1 MLQDIKNDYMKKVK
15 TVALWAFLFLC
26 FPTLMS
32 ATVINDG
39 DNDSDVD
46 WAPYIEAIALVE
58 TGNNPNMRSGIYAGR
73 LAMSPAAVNEVNIIL
88 KSRGES
94 KRYTMN
100 DRLNPEKATE
110 MFLII
115 QSRHNPENNIEKGI
129 RMWNGGHRWQTERTK
144 RYYNKV
150 MAKVKL

>member
-1 MLQDIKNDYMKKVK
+1 MKKK
-15 TVALWAFLFLC
+15 TIVALWALLLLC
-26 FPTLMS
+26 FPMHIN
-32 ATVINDG
+32 ATVASDG
-39 DNDSDVD
+39 DNDNEVD
-46 WAPYIEAIALVE
+46 WLPYIEAIALVE

-88 KSRGES
+88 KSRGET

-129 RMWNGGHRWQTERTK
+129 RMWNGGHRWQTEKTK

>member
-1 MLQDIKNDYMKKVK
+1 MKKK
-15 TVALWAFLFLC
+15 TMSALWALLLLC
-26 FPTLMS
+26 FPTMMS
-32 ATVINDG
+32 ASVLTDG
-39 DNDSDVD
+39 DKDEDFD
-46 WAPYIEAIALVE
+46 WSPYIEAIALVE
-58 TGNNPNMRSGIYAGR
+58 TGNNPNMRTGIYAGR
-73 LAMSPAAVNEVNIIL
+73 LAMAPVAVSEVNSIL

-94 KRYTMN
+94 KRYTLN
-100 DRLNPEKATE
+100 DRFKPEKATE

-129 RMWNGGHRWQTERTK
+129 RMWNGGHRWQTEKTK

>member
-1 MLQDIKNDYMKKVK
+1 MKKK
-15 TVALWAFLFLC
+15 TITGLVALLLLFA
-26 FPTLMS
+26 PTMMS
-32 ATVINDG
+32 AAVTTEG
-39 DNDSDVD
+39 DNDNDVD

-58 TGNNPNMRSGIYAGR
+58 TGNNPNMRTGIYAGR
-73 LAMSPAAVNEVNIIL
+73 LAMAPVAVNEVNAIL

-94 KRYTMN
+94 KRYTLN
-100 DRLNPEKATE
+100 DRFNPEKATE

-129 RMWNGGHRWQTERTK
+129 RMWNGGHRWQTEKTK